1 MPGGPREAELSKTPD
16 GRARASGRTARALAF
31 ELRGRES
38 VRALRRVLGGGLR
51 LERPRSEARI
61 CTHLDT
67 FEWSLHRRGLRLPA
81 TTGDEE
87 TWLELSR
94 AAGGPTLE
102 RLQLSKLPAFAL
114 DLPDGALR
122 ERLSAIVRRRRLI
135 PVVTLEERREL
146 QSVTDD
152 ERKTVVRLAWARTR
166 ATDPE
171 APASARSLPVVLEVR
186 AVRGFP
192 EPWKRVIGIL
202 RKRGLP
208 EVARDPLDRALA
220 ALGRRPETYS
230 AGLDVELDP
239 AAPVGRA
246 TLTLLRRLLE
256 IQRANEEGIRRDLD
270 PEHLHDFRV
279 AIRRTRLLLR
289 LVRKLLDE
297 PSLRALRRGFVAVG
311 RATGPTR
318 DLDVHLEELVA
329 ECEEMPESEQRA
341 LAPALALL
349 RDRRETAFAELL
361 DDLNSPER
369 AALMQSAEQLVH
381 LDGDLAG
388 RGPAVGAW
396 SAHRIWRAYRKL
408 RDRGRSIGRDA
419 PPEALHELR
428 MDAKRLRYLIEFF
441 RGLYP
446 ADEVADALRE
456 LKRFQNLLGA
466 FNDARNQEQI
476 LREIGA
482 DLTRSGRANP
492 ETLIA
497 IGRLVDRLET
507 RRERM
512 RQRFAQRFRVFDAP
526 ENRARFRGLFRDR
539 VTEGTR

>member
-1 MPGGPREAELSKTPD
+1 V
-16 GRARASGRTARALAF
+16 RALAF

-38 VRALRRVLGGGLR
+38 ARALRRVLSGELR
-51 LERPRSEARI
+51 LERPQSEARS
-61 CTHLDT
+61 CTFLDT
-67 FEWSLHRRGLRLPA
+67 FDSRLHRRGLRLPA

-102 RLQLSKLPAFAL
+102 RLQLPKLPAFAH

-381 LDGDLAG
+381 LDGDLA
-388 RGPAVGAW
+388 A
-396 SAHRIWRAYRKL
+396 
-408 RDRGRSIGRDA
+408 IGRDA
-419 PPEALHELR
+419 PPEALHEMRL
-428 MDAKRLRYLIEFF
+428 DAKRLRYLIEFF
-441 RGLYP
+441 RALYP